1 MDLHVFP
8 ISIPP
13 PTSLSTRSLWILYD
27 PPPKILEIK
36 AKINKWDLM
45 KFKSFCTTKET
56 ISKVKRQP
64 SDWEKIIANKATD
77 KGLIPKIYKQL
88 LQLNSSNYFKYKWII
103 LSEKS
108 KIRNWQNGLKRYDST
123 ICCLESIHFRS
134 KDTNKLT
141 VSMEKFIPCNGI
153 SSTLKR
159 KDIPTLVM
167 TWVKLR
173 DILLN
178 KISQSQRDRYCM
190 IPFILI

>member
-1 MDLHVFP
+1 MELHVFP
-8 ISIPP
+8 ILIPP

-27 PPPKILEIK
+27 LPPRILEIK
-36 AKINKWDLM
+36 AKINKCDLM

-64 SDWEKIIANKATD
+64 SEWEKIIANKATD
-77 KGLIPKIYKQL
+77 KGLISKIYKQF

-108 KIRNWQNGLKRYDST
+108 KIRNWQNGLKKYDST
-123 ICCLESIHFRS
+123 ICYLENIHFRS

-141 VSMEKFIPCNGI
+141 VSMEKDIPCNGI

-159 KDIPTLVM
+159 KEIPTLVM

-178 KISQSQRDRYCM
+178 EISQSQRDRYCM
-190 IPFILI
+190 IPFILV